1 MLQGC
6 KWLLDPAFQ
15 PHLKSTKTF
24 HTKSQAFLS
33 TAKHVLQKELKK
45 HQVLWWWLVVTKGRF
60 GSDDFP
66 FHFFR
71 WKSQVETAFCFL
83 GFFHIFLRF
92 HHLADDIYIY
102 KTWKSSSFPRNI
114 IFQSPPLLLGFFVS
128 REFSLQDEMV
138 QNANNPMVTHGQ
150 VGFQWNSWMQHP
162 CLPKTRHC
170 QWKYINLP
178 KKERI

>member
-92 HHLADDIYIY
+92 HHLADDIYI
-102 KTWKSSSFPRNI
+102 KLENHPVFQGTSSSSRLHCCWVFSFPVSFLSRMRWCRMPTIPWSHMARWGSSGTVGCNTHASRKLGIANENI
-114 IFQSPPLLLGFFVS
+114 
-128 REFSLQDEMV
+128 
-138 QNANNPMVTHGQ
+138 
-150 VGFQWNSWMQHP
+150 
-162 CLPKTRHC
+162 
-170 QWKYINLP
+170 
-178 KKERI
+178 